1 MMGTA
6 TRALAL
12 GALALATTAVLA
24 APAPAAEADKRVAKL
39 LDNRKIQY
47 EVDDNGDYKVTY
59 DLGAG
64 RTQLVY
70 IRSVVLEFGDLKVR
84 EVLSLG
90 YRSDTEA
97 FPAAASNRLLEM
109 SNRAKVGG
117 FAKQGQY
124 ALFSTKIA
132 AESDAREL
140 AAALE
145 ATARMADEAERELMA
160 GKDDF

>member
-1 MMGTA
+1 MLSILHRRG
-6 TRALAL
+6 L
-12 GALALATTAVLA
+12 ALALALSAGILPVMSA
-24 APAPAAEADKRVAKL
+24 HAAEADKQVQKL
-39 LDNRKIQY
+39 LDKSKLQY
-47 EVDDNGDYKVTY
+47 EVDENGDYKVTY
-59 DLGAG
+59 DLGTG

-70 IRSVVLEFGDLKVR
+70 VRSVVLKYGQLSVR

-90 YRSDTEA
+90 YRSDVEA
-97 FPAAASNRLLEM
+97 FPAAAANRLLEM

-132 AESDAREL
+132 AKADAKEL

-160 GKDDF
+160 GKDEF